1 MELCQFMWT
10 WLEWSSTVITD
21 QVHSLLKLQKFR
33 LKQTNVLFT
42 YLQKFRN
49 KKIACFKIS
58 WSRTKIATCT
68 ITDKEPKLQF
78 AESWAHISQPSALS
92 FGTTICKLQFGKRLL
107 YYTVKSTRKP
117 SSWQSSTT
125 ICKIQ
130 KPANY
135 YEAIADQMTRPV
147 VTHIWTQCCVFSS

>member
-10 WLEWSSTVITD
+10 WLEWPSTVITD
-21 QVHSLLKLQKFR
+21 QLHSLLKLQTIR

-42 YLQKFRN
+42 YLRKFRN
-49 KKIACFKIS
+49 KKKLQILKFPDPEQTS
-58 WSRTKIATCT
+58 QL
-68 ITDKEPKLQF
+68 EPKLLF
-78 AESWAHISQPSALS
+78 ADSWAHLSQPSALS
-92 FGTTICKLQFGKRLL
+92 FGTTICKLQFGKRLP

-135 YEAIADQMTRPV
+135 YEAITDQMTLPV